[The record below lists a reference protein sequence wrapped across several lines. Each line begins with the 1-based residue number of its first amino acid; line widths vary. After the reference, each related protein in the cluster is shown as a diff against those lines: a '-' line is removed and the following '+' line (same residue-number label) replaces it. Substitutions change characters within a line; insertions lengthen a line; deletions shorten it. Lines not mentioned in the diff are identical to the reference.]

1 MALPDLS
8 LARAWVESQGAPRRR
23 RTRFRA
29 EGRLAAREVW
39 TYISMLA
46 LNFEYVGRGDRG
58 LWAHSATLH
67 LAQKTVYNTNIATST
82 ASWNSR

>member
-1 MALPDLS
+1 
-8 LARAWVESQGAPRRR
+8 
-23 RTRFRA
+23 
-29 EGRLAAREVW
+29 
-39 TYISMLA
+39 MLA